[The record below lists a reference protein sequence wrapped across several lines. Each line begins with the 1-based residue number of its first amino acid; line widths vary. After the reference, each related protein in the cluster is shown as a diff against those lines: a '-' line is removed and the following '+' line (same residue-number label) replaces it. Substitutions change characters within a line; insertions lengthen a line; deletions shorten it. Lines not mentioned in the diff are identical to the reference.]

1 MSGINE
7 QWSVIYTFKS
17 TVGWSVDWRGN
28 SSQYPASMIAATIYY
43 NTRRGCCVCGH

>member
-28 SSQYPASMIAATIYY
+28 SSQYPASMIAANVGQKPTGQ
-43 NTRRGCCVCGH
+43 NPTH